1 MNRPRLIV
9 DGMNVIGSRPDRW
22 WRDRKGAMRRLVS
35 QLEAYAR
42 EQGSHVTVVFDSAP
56 FDLSP
61 APETD
66 VLVVF
71 APPRA
76 RDAADDEIV
85 LIVGRDAEPES
96 LQVVTSDA
104 ALASRVEALGATVVK
119 AGRFRKRL
127 EEASGRT

>member
-1 MNRPRLIV
+1 
-9 DGMNVIGSRPDRW
+9 MNVIGSRPDRW

-42 EQGSHVTVVFDSAP
+42 QRGSHITVVFDSAP

-61 APETD
+61 APESG

-71 APPRA
+71 ASSPA

-85 LIVGRDAEPES
+85 RIVERDAEPES

-104 ALASRVEALGATVVK
+104 ALASRVEALGATVVP
-119 AGRFRKRL
+119 AGGFRNRL
-127 EEASGRT
+127 EEAPGKT